1 MRDNDFYLYDTIV
14 YCNFAINKTWLL
26 LILKHQAM
34 MKNSF
39 FLTYLWIVVTSL
51 NLFATPNEIVVH
63 TGGVGNGHN
72 QIYVDPPRVTYDEE
86 LNELTVYFGSTGTV
100 DIEYVDTGACSRAE
114 PRSRLS
120 LETLKL
126 LVNSPQN

>member
-1 MRDNDFYLYDTIV
+1 
-14 YCNFAINKTWLL
+14 
-26 LILKHQAM
+26 

>member
-1 MRDNDFYLYDTIV
+1 
-14 YCNFAINKTWLL
+14 
-26 LILKHQAM
+26 

-39 FLTYLWIVVTSL
+39 FLIFLLIIVTSL

-63 TGGVGNGHN
+63 TGGVGNGNN

-100 DIEYVDTGACSRAE
+100 DIEYVDTAACSRAE

-126 LVNSPQN
+126 LGNSPLS

>member
-1 MRDNDFYLYDTIV
+1 MKKNFTALAIV
-14 YCNFAINKTWLL
+14 LLFVLSIFANER
-26 LILKHQAM
+26 
-34 MKNSF
+34 
-39 FLTYLWIVVTSL
+39 
-51 NLFATPNEIVVH
+51 EIVLGH
-63 TGGVGNGHN
+63 TNLGNGNN

-100 DIEYVDTGACSRAE
+100 DIEYVDTAACSRAE

-120 LETLKL
+120 LEMLKL

>member
-1 MRDNDFYLYDTIV
+1 MKKNFTALAIV
-14 YCNFAINKTWLL
+14 LLFVLSIFANER
-26 LILKHQAM
+26 
-34 MKNSF
+34 
-39 FLTYLWIVVTSL
+39 
-51 NLFATPNEIVVH
+51 EIVLGH
-63 TGGVGNGHN
+63 TNLGNGHN

-100 DIEYVDTGACSRAE
+100 DIEYVDTAACSRAE

-126 LVNSPQN
+126 LVNSPPN

>member
-1 MRDNDFYLYDTIV
+1 
-14 YCNFAINKTWLL
+14 
-26 LILKHQAM
+26 

-72 QIYVDPPRVTYDEE
+72 QIYVDPTRVTYDEE

-100 DIEYVDTGACSRAE
+100 DIEYVDTLGTPYCYVQGENHS
-114 PRSRLS
+114 S
-120 LETLKL
+120 
-126 LVNSPQN
+126 NSSTTYTGLPAGY

>member
-1 MRDNDFYLYDTIV
+1 MLKRAFFIV
-14 YCNFAINKTWLL
+14 AFV
-26 LILKHQAM
+26 
-34 MKNSF
+34 
-39 FLTYLWIVVTSL
+39 LTSSMQMFIEPHEVLMQDKKR
-51 NLFATPNEIVVH
+51 P
-63 TGGVGNGHN
+63 GHN

-100 DIEYVDTGACSRAE
+100 DIEYVDAAACSRAE

-126 LVNSPQN
+126 LVNSPLN